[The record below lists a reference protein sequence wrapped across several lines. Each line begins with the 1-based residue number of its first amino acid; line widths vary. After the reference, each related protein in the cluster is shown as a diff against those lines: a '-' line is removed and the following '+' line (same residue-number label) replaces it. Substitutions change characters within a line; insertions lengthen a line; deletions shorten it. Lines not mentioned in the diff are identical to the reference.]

1 MLKIKYE
8 LIPGTGNFDENTEYR
23 RQPDGHRASIANN
36 KLSIETL
43 KEQIKTA
50 KGSEKK
56 RLQISLSAIKDENKK
71 LEELNKKNKKAQK

>member
-1 MLKIKYE
+1 MPKQKYE

-23 RQPDGHRASIANN
+23 RSDGHRASIANN

-43 KEQIKTA
+43 NGQIKEA

-56 RLQISLSAIKDENKK
+56 RLQTALVAIKDENKQ
-71 LEELNKKNKKAQK
+71 LETLNKKNKKAQK